1 MTQLHD
7 LIRCEIE
14 IASTTLRAVAIACGI
29 SYPKLNA
36 ALNNYSALDYR
47 DVSAIEHRL
56 GLGYGF
62 FAQQLSPTT
71 ENPADSDAVLLLNQA
86 LRLARQQ
93 KVRRANRVTMKQ
105 FLDWWYA
112 HSGRMEEFDTIRE
125 RVDLYASPNPGSQL
139 VQPLRTGRQSLA
151 SLHFELQNT
160 QHLARTLQGFTPSL
174 NRDLVEAHMT
184 ALKRGEPVLSHP
196 SLNELLPSGQSFK
209 RTYRRILAPVR
220 DDKGNTFIV
229 NYSED
234 ISN

>member
-14 IASTTLRAVAIACGI
+14 VASTTLRAVAIACGI

-62 FAQQLSPTT
+62 FAQQMSPTT

-105 FLDWWYA
+105 FLDWWYS
-112 HSGRMEEFDTIRE
+112 HSGRMEEFETIRD
-125 RVDLYASPNPGSQL
+125 RVDVFSTPKNGSQL
-139 VQPLRTGRQSLA
+139 IQPLRAGRQSLA

-160 QHLARTLQGFTPSL
+160 QHLTRTLEGFSPNL
-174 NRDLVEAHMT
+174 NRDLVGAHMM
-184 ALKRGEPVLSHP
+184 ALNKGEPVLSHP
-196 SLNELLPSGQSFK
+196 SLNEVLPSGRTFK

-220 DDKGNTFIV
+220 DDKGNTYIV

-234 ISN
+234 ISA